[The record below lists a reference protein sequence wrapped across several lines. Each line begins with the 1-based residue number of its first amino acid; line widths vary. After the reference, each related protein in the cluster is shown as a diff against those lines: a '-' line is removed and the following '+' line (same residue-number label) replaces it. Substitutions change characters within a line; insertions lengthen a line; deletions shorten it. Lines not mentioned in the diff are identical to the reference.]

1 MKQSRGIKPIAYPTP
16 VFIVGTYDAEGN
28 PNMMAAAWGGICCSR
43 PPSLCVS
50 LRSATQSH
58 GNIVARKAFTINIPS
73 ETYVTEAD
81 YVGLISGRDV
91 DKFVETGLTPVRAE
105 NVDAPYVAEYPV
117 VIECAL
123 THTVEVGL
131 HTLFVGEVR
140 DVKADEDC
148 FDPQG
153 KLDVTKIRPLIW
165 APDDRG
171 YYGIGEKLGEAFTI
185 GRALMDDESKG

>member
-16 VFIVGTYDAEGN
+16 VFIVGTYDAEGD

>member
-16 VFIVGTYDAEGN
+16 VFIVGTYDAEGD

-91 DKFVETGLTPVRAE
+91 DKFVETGLIPVRAE
-105 NVDAPYVAEYPV
+105 HVDAPYVAEYPV

-185 GRALMDDESKG
+185 GRALMDDETKG

>member
-1 MKQSRGIKPIAYPTP
+1 MKKSRGIKPIAYPTP
-16 VFIVGTYDAEGN
+16 VYIVGTYDPEGG

-58 GNIVARKAFTINIPS
+58 GNIVARKAFTISIPS
-73 ETYVTEAD
+73 EAYVTEAD
-81 YVGLISGRDV
+81 YAGLISGRDI
-91 DKFVETGLTPVRAE
+91 DKFAKTGLTPVKAE
-105 NVDAPYVAEYPV
+105 YVDAPYVDEYPV

-123 THTVEVGL
+123 TQTVELGL

-140 DVKADEDC
+140 DVKADEVV
-148 FDPQG
+148 FDEQG
-153 KLDVTKIRPLIW
+153 KLDVTKIKPLIW

-171 YYGIGEKLGEAFTI
+171 YYGIGEKLGDAFAI
-185 GRALMDDESKG
+185 GRALMDDEG

>member
-1 MKQSRGIKPIAYPTP
+1 MKQSRGIKPIAYPAP
-16 VFIVGTYDAEGN
+16 VYIVGTYDAEGN

-58 GNIVARKAFTINIPS
+58 GNIVARKSFTISIPS
-73 ETYVTEAD
+73 ETYVAEAD
-81 YVGLISGRDV
+81 YAGLISGREV
-91 DKFVETGLTPVRAE
+91 DKFAEADLTPVRAE
-105 NVDAPYVAEYPV
+105 YVDAPYVGEYPV

-123 THTVEVGL
+123 THTVELGL

-140 DVKADEDC
+140 DVKADEDV
-148 FDPQG
+148 FDAQG
-153 KLDVTKIRPLIW
+153 KLDVTKIKPLIW

-171 YYGIGEKLGEAFTI
+171 YYGIGEKLGDAFAI
-185 GRALMDDESKG
+185 GRALMNDQTEG

>member
-1 MKQSRGIKPIAYPTP
+1 MKQSRGIKPIAYPAP
-16 VFIVGTYDAEGN
+16 VYIVGTYDAEGN

-58 GNIVARKAFTINIPS
+58 GNIAARKAFTINIPS
-73 ETYVTEAD
+73 ETYVAEAD
-81 YVGLISGRDV
+81 YAGLISGREV
-91 DKFVETGLTPVRAE
+91 DKFAETGLTPVRAE
-105 NVDAPYVAEYPV
+105 YVDAPYVGEYPV

-123 THTVEVGL
+123 SHTVELGL

-140 DVKADEDC
+140 DVKADEDV
-148 FDPQG
+148 FDAQG
-153 KLDVTKIRPLIW
+153 KLDVTKIKPLIW

-171 YYGIGEKLGEAFTI
+171 YYGIGEKLGDAFAI
-185 GRALMDDESKG
+185 GRALMNDQTEG